1 MLGRDIKELKNIPLF
16 YLYNDGI
23 VEKKI
28 IIK

>member
-16 YLYNDGI
+16 YLYNDGT

-28 IIK
+28 IFK